1 MKYQLSIFMD
11 DQLDHKDGHDVAPW
25 EDINTLNQ
33 AHPDYDA
40 KNVKMLF
47 NAFWPG
53 FKARFDKGE
62 FPADASPTKVFGE
75 RKVKKGV
82 KKTTSTTSSP
92 AASTTSPAAS
102 TTSPAPAQKLTY
114 EYSAE
119 LPMPAHPFTF
129 GGPSVVDIG
138 DEESE
143 EEVLQKVIK
152 KSMVEEEEDEEDDDD
167 DAPYTGGVVQKE
179 PLEGAKTKK

>member
-1 MKYQLSIFMD
+1 MKAHLKVFWENRFV
-11 DQLDHKDGHDVAPW
+11 DGHDKADW
-25 EDINTLNQ
+25 MFLDKHNISH
-33 AHPDYDA
+33 ADYDENCS
-40 KNVKMLF
+40 KQLF
-47 NAFWPG
+47 AVFWPE
-53 FKARFDKGE
+53 FKKKLDNGE
-62 FPADASPTKVFGE
+62 CPPDISP
-75 RKVKKGV
+75 KKLITP
-82 KKTTSTTSSP
+82 KKAASP
-92 AASTTSPAAS
+92 AASTTSPAPAAS

-152 KSMVEEEEDEEDDDD
+152 KSMDEEEEDEDDDD
-167 DAPYTGGVVQKE
+167 DAPYTGGVVPKE
-179 PLEGAKTKK
+179 PLDGAKTKKK